1 MLDNR
6 YIQKKKTALLSMQYF
21 PVRNHLSMRDLLG
34 EKVSVYCLYSS
45 LRKKTVFDRYV
56 GTVGEI
62 EHISGSML
70 TLRAHMQWVREDVH
84 ELLILLH
91 LTTALRGERL

>member
-1 MLDNR
+1 M
-6 YIQKKKTALLSMQYF
+6 
-21 PVRNHLSMRDLLG
+21 
-34 EKVSVYCLYSS
+34 
-45 LRKKTVFDRYV
+45 FDRYV

-91 LTTALRGERL
+91 LTAALRGEEIMIPTACELDGWPKFRSLHLLLRRLGGRNV